1 MSGIVFQVRERSRGN
16 VTKPMVLW
24 AAIMA
29 VVLFMLESHV
39 GPQGRAA
46 WLGVS
51 ASVFLGLY
59 LGWQRRLGAILVAP
73 LVSWLFA
80 WFPLVIASMI
90 HNGIGKG
97 FFVAL
102 FLVTFGWIGI
112 GLLELFGLGAVAF
125 AVSLV
130 RGSAP
135 PSEPDVVIFGPD
147 HPRDS

>member
-1 MSGIVFQVRERSRGN
+1 
-16 VTKPMVLW
+16 MVLW
-24 AAIMA
+24 ATIMA

-46 WLGVS
+46 WLGVL
-51 ASVFLGLY
+51 ASVAFGLY
-59 LGWQRRLGAILVAP
+59 LGWQRRLGAILLAP

-112 GLLELFGLGAVAF
+112 GLMELVGLGAVAF

>member
-1 MSGIVFQVRERSRGN
+1 MSGVVFQVHERARGR
-16 VTKPMVLW
+16 VTKPMMLW
-24 AAIMA
+24 AAVMA
-29 VVLFMLESHV
+29 VVLFMLESHL

-46 WLGVS
+46 GLGVL
-51 ASVFLGLY
+51 ASVAFGLY

-112 GLLELFGLGAVAF
+112 GLLELFGLGLVAF

-130 RGSAP
+130 RGSAAP
-135 PSEPDVVIFGPD
+135 AEPDVVIFGPD
-147 HPRDS
+147 DPPHS